1 MVSNFYLLFIIASFL
16 LVTNAREPIS
26 VDDFNLLARDL
37 NTNNE
42 DERIGMSDSSFF
54 KKRAGHFIFSPLAF
68 VSPSIRS
75 YETNGQP
82 PSDRQS
88 FGRKHHWDTYFGR
101 RR

>member
-1 MVSNFYLLFIIASFL
+1 MVSNFYLLFMIASFL
-16 LVTNAREPIS
+16 LVTNAHGPIP
-26 VDDFNLLARDL
+26 VDDFNFLARDL
-37 NTNNE
+37 NTNN
-42 DERIGMSDSSFF
+42 DEKRI
-54 KKRAGHFIFSPLAF
+54 AF

-82 PSDRQS
+82 SSDRQS

>member
-1 MVSNFYLLFIIASFL
+1 MVSNFYLLFMIASFL

-42 DERIGMSDSSFF
+42 DERI
-54 KKRAGHFIFSPLAF
+54 AF